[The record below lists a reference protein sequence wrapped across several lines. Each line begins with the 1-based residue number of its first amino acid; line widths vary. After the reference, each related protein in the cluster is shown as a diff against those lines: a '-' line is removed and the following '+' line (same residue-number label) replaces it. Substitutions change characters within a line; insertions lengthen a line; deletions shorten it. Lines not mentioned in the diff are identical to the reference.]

1 MKVLDIY
8 NFIDSIAPFDS
19 QMDFDN
25 SGMLVGNFDSNVNKV
40 LISLDVTKE
49 VIYECKKIN
58 SNLII
63 SHHPVIF
70 HPIKKL
76 YHEDIPYILS
86 QNQISVIC
94 AHTNMDLS
102 PIGVNF
108 CLFNSLG
115 LKDKSPLS
123 FYKEYELGYCGF
135 LENEMSS
142 LEFASFVKQSLKCD
156 NLRFTQISN
165 KIKKVAVCSGAGGSL
180 INEVYSKKCDAFVTG
195 EIKHSDIVFANE
207 HNISIFDVGH
217 FKSENLIVSH
227 LKNILQ
233 KEFSTIQFFESSVFT
248 DKIQF
253 L

>member
-8 NFIDSIAPFDS
+8 NFIDSIAPFKS

-25 SGMLVGNFDSNVNKV
+25 SGMLIGDFGSNVDKA
-40 LISLDVTKE
+40 LTSLDVTKE
-49 VIYECKKIN
+49 VISECKKIN
-58 SNLII
+58 ASLII

-76 YHEDIPYILS
+76 YKDDIPYILA
-86 QNQISVIC
+86 QHEISVIC
-94 AHTNMDLS
+94 AHTNLDLS

-108 CLFNSLG
+108 CLFNALE
-115 LKDKSPLS
+115 LKDRSQLS

-135 LENEMSS
+135 LENEVSS
-142 LEFASFVKQSLKCD
+142 LDFAFYVKKNLKCD
-156 NLRFTQISN
+156 NLRFTQVSD
-165 KIKKVAVCSGAGGSL
+165 KIRKVAVSSGAGGNL
-180 INEVYSKKCDAFVTG
+180 IREAYEKQCNAFVTG
-195 EIKHSDIVFANE
+195 EIKHSDILFANE

-217 FKSENLIVSH
+217 FKSENLIINH

-233 KEFSTIQFFESSVFT
+233 KQFSTVQFFESSVFS

>member
-1 MKVLDIY
+1 MKILDIY
-8 NFIDSIAPFDS
+8 NFIDNIAPFDS

-25 SGMLVGNFDSNVNKV
+25 SGMLVGDFNSNIDKV

-49 VIYECKKIN
+49 VVSECRKIN

-76 YHEDIPYILS
+76 YCDDIPYILS
-86 QNQISVIC
+86 KNQISVIC

-108 CLFNSLG
+108 CLFNALG

-142 LEFASFVKQSLKCD
+142 LEFALFVKKTFKCD
-156 NLRFTQISN
+156 NLRFTKISD
-165 KIKKVAVCSGAGGSL
+165 KIRKVAVASGAGGSL

-195 EIKHSDIVFANE
+195 EIKHSDILFANE
-207 HNISIFDVGH
+207 HNISIFDIGH
-217 FKSENLIVSH
+217 FKSENLIVNH

-233 KEFSTIQFFESSVFT
+233 KQFSTLQFFESSVFT